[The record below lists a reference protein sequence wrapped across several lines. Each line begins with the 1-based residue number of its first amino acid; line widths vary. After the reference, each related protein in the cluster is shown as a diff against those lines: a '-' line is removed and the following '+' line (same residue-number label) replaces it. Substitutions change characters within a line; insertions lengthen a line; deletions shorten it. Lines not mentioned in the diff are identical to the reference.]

1 MRPQVKLVLFSAA
14 VALVLPN
21 LYGISCDRS
30 APPPPRITA
39 PASGSTIP
47 VSGLFTAS
55 VNFPAALSAS
65 SLVEMELQ
73 TNQGATAIDV
83 TSLFLPVGQTD
94 FAGATSASADLD
106 AIALGLS
113 PGSQTFVVRVD
124 VDGIGG
130 AAIGLVGFTWMGSS
144 ECESM
149 ASAALSQC
157 FVDANGATRQCYAS
171 TGSACSP
178 STPEWVEL
186 VVAENAL
193 RASVTGAC
201 TDSGVQSLGYGSAL
215 TASGLAERLVE
226 ECVGN
231 ATTLAARVYGGPH
244 AKVLSTVSG
253 GQLPVGEA
261 CLDTAYAE
269 SASFIDIAYN
279 LQRDCLLDDA
289 NCAGATVASDIDAAG
304 AQAAAVIAAACPSNG
319 GILEFLV
326 GLLPAQAIDRAKAQS
341 ECMAGSA
348 LADTSPLTLLCAP
361 GSLPGVSFLKTQP
374 EGLTPLAPGVP
385 TQIQLDQSVWGT
397 RCGDGS
403 PYTFWIELP
412 PAGSSAANVV
422 THLQGGGVCV
432 LDSQC
437 FGVEANSPG
446 LFSSTDDE
454 FFPTGVFN
462 PDPAVNA
469 FADWTKV
476 FLPYCTQDV
485 FAGGGQ
491 TQVFP
496 RAEPEGDLV
505 VERYGG
511 VNARTAL
518 RVLRN
523 ILGSELNAST
533 AEGYRPD
540 LLRVNFNG
548 SSAGGF
554 GVVFNLHHVLDEER
568 WSRTTFVNDAA
579 LGLNSGTPFS
589 IAALGVLAQAAWST
603 RLTQPPYCLSD
614 GTTGPSCAIGPVLNA
629 AHAERML
636 GTPEQQL
643 LILSNQIDDTQVS
656 TTGWPSTAAFVN
668 ETRSQYCNQDSLPGL
683 RFFLDA
689 IPTSLHTYLTV
700 DSSYYGEEI
709 AGTTVSDWVE
719 QGVFDPTN
727 LPNIVEEG
735 TLADDPAIFPFPC
748 P

>member
-1 MRPQVKLVLFSAA
+1 MRPKVNLLLVSAI
-14 VALVLPN
+14 VALALPN
-21 LYGISCDRS
+21 IYGLSSCDRS
-30 APPPPRITA
+30 RPIT
-39 PASGSTIP
+39 PVVTSPVSGSTIP
-47 VSGLFTAS
+47 ISGLFTAS
-55 VNFPAALSAS
+55 VNFPAALTAS
-65 SLVEMELQ
+65 SIVEMEIQ
-73 TNQGATAIDV
+73 TGEASTSIDI
-83 TSLFLPVGQTD
+83 TSLFIPQGQTD
-94 FAGATSASADLD
+94 FDGATSASADLD
-106 AIALGLS
+106 AVALGLS
-113 PGSQTFVVRVD
+113 PGAQRFVVGVD
-124 VDGIGG
+124 VDGVGG
-130 AAIGLVGFTWMGSS
+130 TALGLSFFTWLGNT

-178 STPEWVEL
+178 SAPEL

-193 RASVTGAC
+193 RASITGAC
-201 TDSGVQSLGYGSAL
+201 SDSGVQSLGYGSAL

-253 GQLPVGEA
+253 GQNPVGEA

-289 NCAGATVASDIDAAG
+289 NCVGATVASDIDAVG

-361 GSLPGVSFLKTQP
+361 GSLPGLSFLKTQP

-403 PYTFWIELP
+403 PYTFWIQMP
-412 PAGSSAANVV
+412 PSGSSAANVV

-432 LDSQC
+432 IDSQC

-446 LFSSTDDE
+446 LFSSTDDD

-496 RAEPEGDLV
+496 RANPPGNLI
-505 VERYGG
+505 VERYGA

-518 RVLRN
+518 RVVRN
-523 ILGSELNAST
+523 ILGSELNSST

-554 GVVFNLHHVLDEER
+554 GVIFNLHHVLDEER
-568 WSRTTFVNDAA
+568 WSHTTFVNDAA
-579 LGLNSGTPFS
+579 LGLNSGTTFS
-589 IAALGVLAQAAWST
+589 IAALGVLAQASWST

-614 GTTGPSCAIGPVLNA
+614 GTTGPSCAIGPVVNA
-629 AHAERML
+629 AHSERML

-668 ETRSQYCNQDSLPGL
+668 EARAQYCAQQSLPGL

-689 IPTSLHTYLTV
+689 IPTSLHTYMTV
-700 DSSYYGEEI
+700 DARYYSEEI
-709 AGTTVSDWVE
+709 AGTTVADWVE

-735 TLADDPAIFPFPC
+735 TLADDPAINPFPC